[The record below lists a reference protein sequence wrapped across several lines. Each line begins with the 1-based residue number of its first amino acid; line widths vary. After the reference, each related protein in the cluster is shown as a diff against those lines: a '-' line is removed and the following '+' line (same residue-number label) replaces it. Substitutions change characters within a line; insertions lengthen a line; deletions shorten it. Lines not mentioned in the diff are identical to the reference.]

1 MPAEFGQITKYGG
14 PITYLLVYGLVLFGI
29 LVWVDSGSSLRWRWR
44 SLRRRGRDRGRRA
57 GDGQVGVRS
66 DVVEEAASVDKSNDS
81 LRVLRVSKSFGRNR
95 VVEDV
100 SFGVSKDTIF
110 ALLGPNG
117 AGKTTTFN
125 IIRELL
131 DPCVCLS
138 GELTIAKRGECCS
151 E

>member
-1 MPAEFGQITKYGG
+1 LTPAEFGQITKYGG
-14 PITYLLVYGLVLFGI
+14 PITYLLVYGFVLFGI

-44 SLRRRGRDRGRRA
+44 SHHHHHHRSGE
-57 GDGQVGVRS
+57 GQVGVKS
-66 DVVEEAASVDKSNDS
+66 DVAEEAASVDKSNDS
-81 LRVLRVSKSFGRNR
+81 LRVLRVSKSFGRNM

-131 DPCVCLS
+131 DFWVLCV
-138 GELTIAKRGECCS
+138 
-151 E
+151 